1 LPSVKETMPEPKTH
15 GRSPAGAELTD
26 DVLDRMADEGEQGL
40 DVAEL
45 RRRPGRPAMG
55 SGPAQS
61 FPVRLEPELR
71 HALDERAAADETT
84 ASEVVREALRR
95 YLKVS

>member
-1 LPSVKETMPEPKTH
+1 MPEQTSH
-15 GRSPAGAELTD
+15 GHTTGGVELTE
-26 DVLDRMADEGEQGL
+26 DVLDRMADEAKDGL
-40 DVAEL
+40 DITKL

-55 SGPAQS
+55 SAPAES

-71 HALDERAAADETT
+71 RALDERAAADDTT